1 MTRLAG
7 CTARLHLGVVSTS
20 AAAFDVSVGV
30 VELTRELVNIESV
43 SGNESELADR
53 VEATLRAADHLEV
66 VRVGNTVA
74 ARVQC
79 GCDTRVIIAGHLDTV
94 PVEGL
99 LPARREAGEL
109 WGRGA
114 VDMKAGVAS
123 QLILAVE
130 LDSPRVDVTWIFYDQ
145 EEVHADRNGLGHFAK
160 AHPEWMKAD
169 FAVLGEP
176 SNAGVEGGCNGTLRM
191 TLTAHGKT
199 AHSARPWMGDN
210 AIHALAPALATLQA
224 FEPETREVDGLA
236 YRESLSAVG
245 VAGGIAG
252 NVVPD
257 RAELT
262 VNFRFAPDRA
272 VADAVSYV
280 AALFPGFDHEVT
292 DSSPGARPGLT
303 HPHALSL
310 VNASGRPATPK
321 YGWTDVARFS
331 EMGIPAVNFGP
342 GDAQLAHSAEERVA
356 ESEIEAAH
364 HTLRTWLLGS

>member
-1 MTRLAG
+1 MP
-7 CTARLHLGVVSTS
+7 TS
-20 AAAFDVSVGV
+20 ATPFDVSIGV
-30 VELTRELVNIESV
+30 VELARELVDIESV
-43 SGNESELADR
+43 SGNEAHLADR
-53 VEATLRAADHLEV
+53 VEATLRSAPHLEV

-99 LPARREAGEL
+99 LPARREGGQL

-114 VDMKAGVAS
+114 VDMKAGLAS
-123 QLILAVE
+123 HLILALE

-145 EEVHADRNGLGHFAK
+145 EEVAADRNGLGHFAK
-160 AHPEWMKAD
+160 AHPEWMSAD

-191 TLTAHGKT
+191 TLRAHGKT
-199 AHSARPWMGDN
+199 AHSARPWMGEN
-210 AIHALAPALATLQA
+210 AIHALATALVALQA
-224 FEPETREVDGLA
+224 FEPETRDVDGLS

-245 VAGGIAG
+245 ISGGIAG

-262 VNFRFAPDRA
+262 VNFRFAPDRS

-280 AALFPGFDHEVT
+280 EALFPGFDHEVT
-292 DSSPGARPGLT
+292 DSSPGARPGLN
-303 HPHALSL
+303 HPLAQSL
-310 VNASGRPATPK
+310 VEASRPPATPK

-364 HTLRTWLLGS
+364 QTLRSRLSGS

>member
-20 AAAFDVSVGV
+20 AAPFDVSVGV
-30 VELTRELVNIESV
+30 VELTRELVDIESV

-79 GCDTRVIIAGHLDTV
+79 GCDTRVIVAGHLDTV

-99 LPARREAGEL
+99 LPARSEAGEL

-123 QLILAVE
+123 QLILALE

-145 EEVHADRNGLGHFAK
+145 EEVAADRNGLGHFAN

-224 FEPETREVDGLA
+224 FEPETRDVDGLA

-245 VAGGIAG
+245 VTGGIAG

-262 VNFRFAPDRA
+262 VNFRFAPDRT
-272 VADAVSYV
+272 VADAVSYA

-303 HPHALSL
+303 HPLALSL
-310 VNASGRPATPK
+310 VDASGKPATPK